1 LTGMRY
7 RRLGASGL
15 SVSVVGLGTNNFG
28 TRIDLAASIAVV
40 HAAIDCGVTLFDTAD
55 AYGPSEEF
63 LGRALAGR
71 RDDAI
76 VATKVGAPTRPR
88 GIDNGEDWGAR
99 GGRRYL
105 LRAVESSLRRLDT
118 EWIDLLQLHEPD
130 PLTPLE
136 ETCSGLDQLVQS
148 GKVRYLGHSK
158 FAAWQAVDAHWTAR
172 AGGFTPFISAQ
183 NEYNL
188 LNTGAEVEL
197 IPALDRLGVGLL
209 PYLPLAGGLLTGKY
223 RRDAPVPQDSRIAA
237 RSAQATLTD
246 AMFAR
251 LARLEDYAQQRGR
264 TLLEVA
270 IGGLAARP
278 TVASVISGATSAEQ
292 VVANVDAGC
301 WQPSEADAAEL
312 AELTGEWRAR
322 A

>member
-1 LTGMRY
+1 MRY

-28 TRIDLAASIAVV
+28 TRIDLAASSSVV
-40 HAAIDCGVTLFDTAD
+40 HAALDSGVTLFDTAD
-55 AYGPSEEF
+55 AYGKSEEF
-63 LGRALAGR
+63 LGRALGGR
-71 RDDAI
+71 RGDAI
-76 VATKVGAPTRPR
+76 IATKVGAATRLR
-88 GIDNGEDWGAR
+88 GVDNGEDWGAR

-118 EWIDLLQLHEPD
+118 DWIDLLQLHEPD
-130 PLTPLE
+130 PLTPIE
-136 ETCSGLDQLVQS
+136 ETLSVLDHLVQS

-158 FAAWQAVDAHWTAR
+158 FAAWQAVDAHWVASVR
-172 AGGFTPFISAQ
+172 GFAPFISAQ

-223 RRDAPVPQDSRIAA
+223 RRDEPVPHNSRIAA
-237 RSAQATLTD
+237 RSAEASLTD

-251 LARLEDYAQQRGR
+251 LSRLERFAQQRGR

-278 TVASVISGATSAEQ
+278 TVASVIAGATSVEQ
-292 VVANVDAGC
+292 VLANVDAGC
-301 WQPSEADAAEL
+301 WQPPEADATEL
-312 AELTGEWRAR
+312 CELTREWRTPD
-322 A
+322 